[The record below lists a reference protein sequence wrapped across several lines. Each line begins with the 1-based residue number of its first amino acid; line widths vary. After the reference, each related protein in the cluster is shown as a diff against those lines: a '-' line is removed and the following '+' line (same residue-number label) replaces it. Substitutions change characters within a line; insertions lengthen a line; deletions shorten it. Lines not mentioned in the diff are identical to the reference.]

1 MQIYKKILVAIDCS
15 KVDEAIINH
24 IALVARQNQAE
35 IYLLHV
41 LHAHSLD
48 QKRALRHRAEKSLRA
63 YRDHLRAQGVEAFT
77 LLKNGE
83 PEEEILAE
91 ITTGDYD
98 LAAMATHGHGFFG
111 DLLFGS
117 VSDTLKHHINIPLL
131 LLRGDQDGR

>member
-15 KVDEAIINH
+15 RVDEAIINH
-24 IALVARQNQAE
+24 ISLVARQNQAE
-35 IYLLHV
+35 VYLLHV

-48 QKRALRHRAEKSLRA
+48 QKRILRHRAEESLQA
-63 YRDHLRAQGVEAFT
+63 HLKHLRAQGIEAFT

-91 ITTGDYD
+91 IATGDYD

-131 LLRGDQDGR
+131 LLRGENDKR

>member
-1 MQIYKKILVAIDCS
+1 MRIYKKILVAIDCS
-15 KVDEAIINH
+15 SVDEAIINH
-24 IALVARQNQAE
+24 ITLVARQNQAE
-35 IYLLHV
+35 VYLLHV

-48 QKRALRHRAEKSLRA
+48 QKRVLRHRAEDSLRA
-63 YRDHLRAQGVEAFT
+63 HLKHLRAQGIEAFT
-77 LLKNGE
+77 LLKIGE

-91 ITTGDYD
+91 IATGDYD

-131 LLRGDQDGR
+131 LLRGEQDR

>member
-1 MQIYKKILVAIDCS
+1 MRIYKKILVAIDCS
-15 KVDEAIINH
+15 RVDEAIINH

-35 IYLLHV
+35 VYLLHV

-48 QKRALRHRAEKSLRA
+48 QKRVLRRQAEESLRIHLK
-63 YRDHLRAQGVEAFT
+63 HLRAQGIKAFT
-77 LLKNGE
+77 LLKIGE

-91 ITTGDYD
+91 IAAGDYD

-131 LLRGDQDGR
+131 LLRGEQDK

>member
-15 KVDEAIINH
+15 GVDETIINH

-35 IYLLHV
+35 VYLLHV

-48 QKRALRHRAEKSLRA
+48 QERVLRHRAEEILQA
-63 YRDHLRAQGVEAFT
+63 YRERLRAQGIEAFT
-77 LLKNGE
+77 RLKNGE

-91 ITTGDYD
+91 IATGDYD
-98 LAAMATHGHGFFG
+98 LAAMATHGHGFLG

-131 LLRGDQDGR
+131 LLRGEKERR